1 MRALSRVAERVGA
14 DIEMVRQGIGP
25 IRAVTIVQ
33 RFGGDLGGSTI
44 ALWGLAFKLNTD
56 DMREAPSRAIL
67 TELSRRAVAR
77 VSP

>member
-1 MRALSRVAERVGA
+1 M
-14 DIEMVRQGIGP
+14 
-25 IRAVTIVQ
+25 Q
-33 RFGGDLGGSTI
+33 RFGGDPGGGTI

-77 VSP
+77 VSPWQGSQTALLRPKALR

>member
-1 MRALSRVAERVGA
+1 M
-14 DIEMVRQGIGP
+14 
-25 IRAVTIVQ
+25 Q

-44 ALWGLAFKLNTD
+44 RLWGLAFKLNTD